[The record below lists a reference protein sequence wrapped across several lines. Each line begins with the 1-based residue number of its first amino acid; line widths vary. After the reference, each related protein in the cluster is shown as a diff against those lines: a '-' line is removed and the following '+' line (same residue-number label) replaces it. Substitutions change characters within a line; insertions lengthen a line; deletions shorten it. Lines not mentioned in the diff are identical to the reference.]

1 MKAFR
6 SLILTFL
13 IFCLTITGLRGQEH
27 HRIVTLSASLT
38 NFIFS
43 LEASDKLIGC
53 TSYCELPENLEVTK
67 VASAITVSIEKVFT
81 LNPDL
86 ILATAL
92 TKPETIQKLRQL
104 GIRVELF
111 NTPVSFDEI
120 CEQFIKVGKLTG
132 KEELAHKIIY
142 HEKQKVRELQTRIP
156 LDQEEPSIFFQIGSK
171 PLFSVLS
178 STFMDD
184 FITLAGARNI
194 AADFQKGTV
203 NRESILLRN
212 PDIIIISLMGI
223 LGEQEIETWKKYPGL
238 SAAENNKIL
247 LVDANKAC
255 SPTPVQ
261 FVEVLQEIIEFI
273 Y

>member
-1 MKAFR
+1 MLTSVMFGLVAL
-6 SLILTFL
+6 SLQ
-13 IFCLTITGLRGQEH
+13 GQDY
-27 HRIVTLSASLT
+27 HRIITLSPSLT
-38 NFIFS
+38 NSICL
-43 LEASDKLIGC
+43 LESTDKLIGC
-53 TSYCELPENLEVTK
+53 TSYCEIPENLEVTK
-67 VASAITVSIEKVFT
+67 VATAITVSIEKVFT

-86 ILATAL
+86 VLATTL

-111 NTPVSFDEI
+111 HTPVSFDEI
-120 CEQFIKVGKLTG
+120 CEQFIKVGILTG
-132 KEELAHKIIY
+132 KEELARKIIDR
-142 HEKQKVRELQTRIP
+142 EKQKIRELQTRIP
-156 LDQEEPSIFFQIGSK
+156 SKQEKPSMFFQIGAN

-178 STFMDD
+178 GTFMDD
-184 FITLAGARNI
+184 FITLAGASNI

-212 PDIIIISLMGI
+212 PNIIIIALMGI
-223 LGEQEIETWKKYPGL
+223 LGEQEIETWKNYPGL

-261 FVEVLQEIIEFI
+261 FGEILQEIIEFI